1 MPDSETSRRSPL
13 ITRLA
18 AVRKGR
24 STQEVLTDLARLGR
38 QHGIRGVTYRASYE
52 LSRMLAP
59 SEPPAAPIDR
69 TATVPF
75 SVAAAP
81 YFNPDLSTL
90 AANRAVVER
99 FAGRGPAVHTATWF
113 VPYFEHVLFGGIS
126 TILRFMNYL
135 TVHHGVEHRI
145 VLFDSTTATDAALR
159 SELRSEFPALA
170 GVDIVLPEPGRAP
183 FSDFEELPFT
193 DIAVCTIWH
202 SAYAL
207 ARFNSTDAKYYFV
220 QDYEPLFYPAG
231 TLYALAEATYRFG
244 FAGLVNTPGLE
255 TIYTSYGNPSTSFI
269 PAVEKL
275 SSEEEK
281 PSSRPGAPVQI
292 VLYGRPQTDRNGFEL
307 LAEASRRVKERFG
320 NDVHIISAGEEFD
333 PGEYRL
339 RGIIENAG
347 LLRSRAEIH
356 DLYSCS
362 DVGVCCMFSKH
373 PSYQPFEYLAARA
386 AVVTNANSATSWFL
400 RDGENSLVAEPYP
413 VAIAEAIGRLVTD
426 RELRLKL
433 AARGFAD
440 VTSVEWETEFAKL
453 WRFITGESDPP
464 EELPT

>member
-1 MPDSETSRRSPL
+1 MPDSEPPDDPPSSPGWRRCA
-13 ITRLA
+13 RA
-18 AVRKGR
+18 G
-24 STQEVLTDLARLGR
+24 STQEALTDLARLGR
-38 QHGIRGVTYRASYE
+38 RHGVRGVTYRASYE

-59 SEPPAAPIDR
+59 PEPPAAPIDR
-69 TATVPF
+69 TLTVPF
-75 SVAAAP
+75 GVAAAP

-99 FAGRGPAVHTATWF
+99 FAGRGREVRTATWF
-113 VPYFEHVLFGGIS
+113 VPHFEHVLFGGIS

-170 GVDIVLPEPGRAP
+170 DVDIVLPEPGRAP
-183 FSDFEELPFT
+183 FSDFDELPFT

-207 ARFNSTDAKYYFV
+207 ARFNATEAKYYFV

-255 TIYTSYGNPSTSFI
+255 TIYASYGTPPRRSCLQSNS
-269 PAVEKL
+269 L
-275 SSEEEK
+275 SGGEEK

-307 LAEASRRVKERFG
+307 LAEASRPREG
-320 NDVHIISAGEEFD
+320 A
-333 PGEYRL
+333 L
-339 RGIIENAG
+339 RQRRAHHLGRRG
-347 LLRSRAEIH
+347 LRSRRI
-356 DLYSCS
+356 
-362 DVGVCCMFSKH
+362 
-373 PSYQPFEYLAARA
+373 QAARHRRERRA
-386 AVVTNANSATSWFL
+386 SA
-400 RDGENSLVAEPYP
+400 
-413 VAIAEAIGRLVTD
+413 
-426 RELRLKL
+426 L
-433 AARGFAD
+433 AC
-440 VTSVEWETEFAKL
+440 
-453 WRFITGESDPP
+453 
-464 EELPT
+464 